1 MSLDIDTS
9 AVATSLNAAQAA
21 MPLTLPAQLGI
32 DHVGELHARL
42 ADVVDHIEPV
52 RIDGSAVERVH
63 TAAMQVLWLF
73 AQARKRQHQ
82 AVEILNPS
90 GSLQQAAALFG
101 ATALLQAAPSS
112 LPSIE

>member
-1 MSLDIDTS
+1 MSLDVDNS
-9 AVATSLNAAQAA
+9 AATPSLIAAPAG

-32 DHVGELHARL
+32 DRIGELHAQL
-42 ADVVDHIEPV
+42 AELADHIEPV
-52 RIDGSAVERVH
+52 RIDGAAVERVH
-63 TAAMQVLWLF
+63 TAAMQMLWLF
-73 AQARKRQHQ
+73 AQTRSRQQQ

-90 GSLQQAAALFG
+90 ESLQQAATLFG